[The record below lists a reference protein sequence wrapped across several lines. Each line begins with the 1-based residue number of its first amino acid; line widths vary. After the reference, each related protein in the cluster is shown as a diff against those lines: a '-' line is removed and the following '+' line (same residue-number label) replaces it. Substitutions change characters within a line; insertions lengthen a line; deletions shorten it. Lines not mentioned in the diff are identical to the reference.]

1 MKKAITF
8 ITATLMAL
16 TMCSCGG
23 AKFEDVKIDGNQE
36 ISEDLGIEISSVTEN
51 ITKTENNPLISNIF
65 CADPTAVEYEGRLYV
80 YATNDHQQY
89 EAVGAQGSNTYEHI
103 KSLVMLSTDDMVN
116 WTYHGTIDVEAI
128 SPWILASWAPSVTS
142 KVDENGNTKF
152 YLYYSNSGCGVGVL
166 TADSPTGPWSDPLGK
181 PLIDYSTEGLDGC
194 KSPFDPGVVIDDD
207 GVGWLSFGDGT
218 DSARIVRLG
227 DDMISLDSEIAKIPT
242 VYHFEA
248 SELNYING
256 TYVYT
261 YNNDWERRTEWNY
274 EGVEKFPACSMA
286 YLTTKTPLDPDSWV
300 YRDYYFANPGEQEM
314 EYSNNHTHLHKYQGK
329 YYLFYHSLFP
339 QRDLGTTGGFRSLC
353 VNEAVV
359 DEESVTINKVS
370 GTKEGVEQIKLLDPY
385 IINEAE
391 CANSVAEI
399 TYNST
404 ETTGNMTIS
413 ATTEGDIGANIKVK
427 GADFKEGANGLAVK
441 VKGKGRIELYL
452 DGSED
457 LIGYVE
463 FDCKESTV
471 VTAELIK
478 VITGEHDIEFVISN
492 GFEFDQWQFVE

>member
-1 MKKAITF
+1 MKKLVAI
-8 ITATLMAL
+8 ITAL
-16 TMCSCGG
+16 TMTLALCSCGG
-23 AKFEDVKIDGNQE
+23 ANFEDVKIKGKQLE
-36 ISEDLGIEISSVTEN
+36 SEDLGMKISSVTEK

-80 YATNDHQQY
+80 YGTNDHQQY
-89 EAVGAQGSNTYEHI
+89 ETVGAQGSNTYEHT

-116 WTYHGTIDVEAI
+116 WTYHGIIDVAEI

-142 KVDENGNTKF
+142 KTDENGNTKF

-166 TADSPTGPWSDPLGK
+166 TADSPIGPWSDPLGHA
-181 PLIDYSTEGLDGC
+181 LIDYSTKGLDGC
-194 KSPFDPGVVIDDD
+194 KTPFDPGVVVDDD
-207 GVGWLSFGDGT
+207 GVGWLSFGGGS
-218 DSARIVRLG
+218 DSARIVKLG

-261 YNNDWERRTEWNY
+261 YNNDWEARTEWNY

-286 YLTTKTPLDPDSWV
+286 YLTTKTPLDPESWV
-300 YRDYYFANPGEQEM
+300 YRDYYFKNPGEQEM

-353 VNEAVV
+353 VNEATV
-359 DEESVTINKVS
+359 DEESVTINQVS
-370 GTKEGVEQIKLLDPY
+370 ATKEGVEQIKLLNPY
-385 IINEAE
+385 IVNEAE

-399 TYNST
+399 GYNKT
-404 ETTGNMTIS
+404 DEVGNMTIS
-413 ATTEGDIGANIKVK
+413 ATTEGDVGAYIKVK
-427 GADFKEGANGLAVK
+427 GADFEDGANGLAVK
-441 VKGKGRIELYL
+441 VKGKGKIELYL
-452 DGSED
+452 DGSDD
-457 LIGYVE
+457 LIGYAE
-463 FDCKESTV
+463 FDCDSQTV

-478 VITGEHDIEFVISN
+478 KITGEHDIEFVISN
-492 GFEFDQWQFVE
+492 GFEFDKWQFVK